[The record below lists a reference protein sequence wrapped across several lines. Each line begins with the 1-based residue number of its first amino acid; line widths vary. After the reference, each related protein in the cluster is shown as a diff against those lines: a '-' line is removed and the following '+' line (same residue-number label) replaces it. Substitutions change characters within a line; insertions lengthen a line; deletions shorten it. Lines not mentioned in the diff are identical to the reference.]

1 MHVWKQKERSQVELH
16 ELFGLEAATVTS
28 LVQKLLEEMIA
39 TKGGFHD

>member
-1 MHVWKQKERSQVELH
+1 VELQ
-16 ELFGLEAATVTS
+16 ELLGLEAANVTD